1 MILNPTT
8 VNLADCHVMAI
19 INLTPDSFYA
29 QSRALDEEN
38 LERRMATAI
47 EEGAT
52 IVDIGGYSSRPGAAD
67 VDVES
72 EWSRVSRGLQ
82 SVASLNRGVVVS
94 LDTFRAEIV
103 RRAYEEYGPIIVNDI
118 SAGELDEAMV
128 DTVAQLQLTYVAMH
142 MRGNPNTMSRLT
154 EYPDGVVSGVVEYF
168 KHRTAELQAAGISRE
183 RIILDP
189 GFGFAKSVEQNYELM
204 AGLDSLVELGYP
216 VLVGVSRKSMIYKP
230 LSITPNEALPGS
242 LALAWESLRRGAT
255 ILRVHDVAATRQVV
269 DVFNN
274 YKSVI
279 L

>member
-29 QSRALDEEN
+29 QSRALGEEN